1 MRQDCRAFQERLSFT
16 KKIVG
21 QLSSGDNGDDEDED
35 EENEEEQPKKDEEE
49 EEEEEEEP
57 VWTAYGPDREGAFEK
72 TL

>member
-1 MRQDCRAFQERLSFT
+1 VRQDCRAFQEQLSFS

-21 QLSSGDNGDDEDED
+21 QLSYGDNGDDED
-35 EENEEEQPKKDEEE
+35 EE

-57 VWTAYGPDREGAFEK
+57 VWTAYGPDWEGVFEK